1 MKPLHHKSY
10 LVSMGIVY
18 VVSLL
23 WTSFTLH
30 ETNFKFCLLRELDK
44 NATFPAKAQ
53 IERGGFGGELPKGS
67 T

>member
-30 ETNFKFCLLRELDK
+30 ETNFKF
-44 NATFPAKAQ
+44 
-53 IERGGFGGELPKGS
+53 
-67 T
+67 